1 MALYS
6 TIIECFNSSLEY
18 ERLIPSGHSV
28 KLEQTELD
36 IEDNNSN
43 MKVRTGYSEQQ
54 VH

>member
-6 TIIECFNSSLEY
+6 TIIGYFNSSLEY

-28 KLEQTELD
+28 KLEQSELD
-36 IEDNNSN
+36 IEDN
-43 MKVRTGYSEQQ
+43 KIRTGYSEQQ